1 MDGWYILGDD
11 DKRDTRSPMS
21 WKDILEQ
28 SVLNPTAYSEYA
40 RNPTAG
46 IRPSKNHRLKTEEQ
60 VYLIHLFITNFGMV
74 LFNFWSAVT
83 WTMIIWMIQNLMSRK
98 HV

>member
-28 SVLNPTAYSEYA
+28 SVLDPTAYSEYA

-60 VYLIHLFITNFGMV
+60 VYLIHLFINNSTLE
-74 LFNFWSAVT
+74 LFHFVNYEIFDQWFYR
-83 WTMIIWMIQNLMSRK
+83 L
-98 HV
+98 